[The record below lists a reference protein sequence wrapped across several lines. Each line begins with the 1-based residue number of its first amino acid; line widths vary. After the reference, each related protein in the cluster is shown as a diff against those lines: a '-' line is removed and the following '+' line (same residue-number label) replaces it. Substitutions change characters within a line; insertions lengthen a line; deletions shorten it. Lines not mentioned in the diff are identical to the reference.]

1 MATRQTVKA
10 RSRGGANS
18 LDLTIPAPVAR
29 QQGVQPGDVFSVEVS
44 NRNGKMVLTY
54 TRVFGGE

>member
-1 MATRQTVKA
+1 MAERQTVKA

-18 LDLTIPAPVAR
+18 LDLTIPAAVR
-29 QQGVQPGDVFSVEVS
+29 RDHDVQPGDVFALEVS
-44 NRNGKMVLTY
+44 SKGGKLVMTY